1 MEARQVDAK
10 LSASSKRETKA
21 SQNSSWLVRA
31 RQDIMLAPR
40 CRQVVMARLESE
52 KEQKLPSLVCIEP
65 VQIPV
70 EGIFPARALSRLGQ
84 SARQSREL
92 TSLQVAKLSDQLR
105 ART

>member
-1 MEARQVDAK
+1 MEAWQVDAQV
-10 LSASSKRETKA
+10 SASSKRETKA

-31 RQDIMLAPR
+31 RQDIILAPC

-70 EGIFPARALSRLGQ
+70 QGIFPARALSWIGQ

-92 TSLQVAKLSDQLR
+92 TSQQDRKVVGSADS
-105 ART
+105 A